1 MLTCPSLEFER
12 LVPFNLRS
20 RTAYLAMPSRFPL
33 HEDAIQASPA
43 PSGGSLSITFQVH
56 CPAIDHHSRANLSQR
71 MNLAFNISETII
83 NLHRPYY
90 AKALY
95 AEVDDHVRSVYAS
108 SFLTVVERCSVRLTD
123 TSLRPG
129 TNSNPDHYCACP
141 GHPSSF
147 PQCQHKAMEPLGETQ
162 TSQGTTLNQAD
173 HLCSTTFSAQP
184 FVSAPFCYA
193 IPVMSCPPSF
203 WHRSTPQLSFLS
215 PSSSTAAALL
225 DTDQTTIG
233 LPSFVAGP
241 STRYRP
247 PPRRCQGPTEAAR
260 RKHSSGGTI
269 DRTVKT

>member
-123 TSLRPG
+123 TSLRPALI
-129 TNSNPDHYCACP
+129 PIQIIIALVRDIQAR
-141 GHPSSF
+141 F
-147 PQCQHKAMEPLGETQ
+147 P
-162 TSQGTTLNQAD
+162 NV
-173 HLCSTTFSAQP
+173 STRQWNLW
-184 FVSAPFCYA
+184 V
-193 IPVMSCPPSF
+193 
-203 WHRSTPQLSFLS
+203 
-215 PSSSTAAALL
+215 
-225 DTDQTTIG
+225 
-233 LPSFVAGP
+233 
-241 STRYRP
+241 RYRP
-247 PPRRCQGPTEAAR
+247 PKRLR
-260 RKHSSGGTI
+260 
-269 DRTVKT
+269 